1 MCLYILEEMPKKL
14 ITTKHYVVYKRL
26 YASVHNRKRVY
37 RPPYYS
43 GFIYEPGKLQEIKS
57 IKGRTGW
64 HRGIRIVEHGFHAYR
79 DAATA
84 RQRRAGGDAEVI
96 KPCII
101 PAGSQVF
108 YGRDKEVVSNKLIVF
123 KSIEQLNE
131 WCANNPVT

>member
-1 MCLYILEEMPKKL
+1 MCLYILESMPHKL

-26 YASVHNRKRVY
+26 YSRVHNRKPAY

-43 GFIYEPGKLQEIKS
+43 GFLYEPGKLNKINAIYSRKS
-57 IKGRTGW
+57 VASAQRV
-64 HRGIRIVEHGFHAYR
+64 VESGFHAYR

-108 YGRDKEVVSNKLIVF
+108 YGKDKEVVSNKLIVF